1 VPTRSSSTAKKL
13 DNMRPR
19 RGSPEQ
25 TRERL
30 VAAAA
35 RLFNRFGYE
44 GTDSNRIAEEAGYA
58 TGTFYKHFK
67 DKKEIF
73 LAAYGTWVAAEWKAV
88 EDELSAGGSP
98 EEIARRLVSS
108 AIEFHRC
115 WRGLRAS
122 LLQLVFADADVQ
134 RYYRAQ
140 RRHQLDTIARLRA
153 SVGGPPRSR
162 EEDAIH
168 LFTSE
173 RTFDAIASG
182 ELQALG
188 LKRSAVVESMVQKV
202 LEILR

>member
-1 VPTRSSSTAKKL
+1 VPTPSSSITKRIDTL
-13 DNMRPR
+13 RPR

-35 RLFNRFGYE
+35 RLFNQFGYE

-73 LAAYGTWVAAEWKAV
+73 LEAYGTWVAAEWKAV
-88 EDELSAGGSP
+88 EEELSAGGSP
-98 EEIARRLVSS
+98 EETARRLVSS
-108 AIEFHRC
+108 ALEFHRR

-122 LLQLVFADADVQ
+122 LLQLVFADTDV
-134 RYYRAQ
+134 RKYYRAQ
-140 RRHQLDTIARLRA
+140 RRRQLDTMARLRA
-153 SVGGPPRSR
+153 SLGGHPRSR

-173 RTFDAIASG
+173 RTFDAIANG
-182 ELQALG
+182 EIQALG
-188 LKRSAVVESMVQKV
+188 LSRSAVLESMVQRV
-202 LEILR
+202 LAVLT

>member
-1 VPTRSSSTAKKL
+1 VPAPSSSIAKRIDIL
-13 DNMRPR
+13 RPR

-35 RLFNRFGYE
+35 RLFNQFGYE

-73 LAAYGTWVAAEWKAV
+73 LEAYGTWVAAEWKAV
-88 EDELSAGGSP
+88 EEELSAGGSP
-98 EEIARRLVSS
+98 EETARRLVSS
-108 AIEFHRC
+108 AIEFHRR

-122 LLQLVFADADVQ
+122 LLQLVFADTDV
-134 RYYRAQ
+134 RKYYRAQ

-153 SVGGPPRSR
+153 SLGGPPRSR

-173 RTFDAIASG
+173 RTFDAIANG
-182 ELQALG
+182 EIQSLG
-188 LKRSAVVESMVQKV
+188 LSRSAVVESMVQRV
-202 LEILR
+202 LGILR

>member
-1 VPTRSSSTAKKL
+1 VPTPSSAITKRIEIL
-13 DNMRPR
+13 RPR

-35 RLFNRFGYE
+35 RLFNQFGYE

-73 LAAYGTWVAAEWKAV
+73 LEAYGTWVAAEWKAV
-88 EDELSAGGSP
+88 EEELAAGGSP
-98 EEIARRLVSS
+98 EETARRLVYS
-108 AIEFHRC
+108 AIEFHRR

-122 LLQLVFADADVQ
+122 LLQLVFADTGV
-134 RYYRAQ
+134 RKYYRAQ
-140 RRHQLDTIARLRA
+140 RRHQLDTMARLRA
-153 SVGGPPRSR
+153 SLGGPPHSR

-173 RTFDAIASG
+173 RTFDAIANG
-182 ELQALG
+182 EIQSLG
-188 LKRSAVVESMVQKV
+188 LSRSAVLESMVQRV
-202 LEILR
+202 LAVLT